1 MHPTAHN
8 PFPHPHTVDQLLV
21 NIFLGYHNISLC
33 KYSLCTIRVC
43 GPTRRLCSRNLGI
56 RTSPH
61 TNIGITMFYVSVYA
75 TVMHVSVYGPS
86 RRFGSANMCIGPTI
100 SPARTR
106 RRNPRQIH
114 RRRLHLLHRSD
125 SEIGQSSF
133 PSIHRSVLHR
143 RHLHP
148 LYCIYVTESLRSYA
162 HLHLKEA
169 PTVDQILALDQW

>member
-1 MHPTAHN
+1 VC
-8 PFPHPHTVDQLLV
+8 F
-21 NIFLGYHNISLC
+21 SLC
-33 KYSLCTIRVC
+33 KYSLCTIWLY
-43 GPTRRLCSRNLGI
+43 GPTRRLCYRNLGI

-61 TNIGITMFYVSVYA
+61 TILELRFFYVSVYA

-86 RRFGSANMCIGPTI
+86 RRFGSTNMCIGPTI

-114 RRRLHLLHRSD
+114 RRRLHLLHCID

-133 PSIHRSVLHR
+133 PSIHRPVLHR
-143 RHLHP
+143 RRLHLLHHI
-148 LYCIYVTESLRSYA
+148 CVAESLRSYA

-169 PTVDQILALDQW
+169 PTVDQILTLDLW